1 MGKIAVVFPGQ
12 GSQYVG
18 MGKDFHDKYP
28 TSKEFFEKADKTLNY
43 KLSDIIFNGPEDELK
58 LTFNT
63 QPALLTVSIA
73 IWAIIK
79 DKINPDFFAG
89 HSLGEY
95 SAVVAAGG
103 MSFEDAVLAVH
114 NRGKFMQEAVPVG
127 TGAMAAVLAMEESV
141 IIETCNEISKD
152 GFIVEPANFNSDA
165 QIVVAGHAEA
175 VDKFIERIKEKGGRK
190 VVKLPVSA
198 PFHCSLMKPAEEKMA
213 DYLKNVSINDL
224 KTPIYNNVYADIE
237 LKAEEVKNN
246 LIKQVSS
253 PVRWT
258 ELVRNM
264 VKNGVDTVFEV
275 GAGNVLTGLIKKI
288 DKNIKCYNIS
298 TINDVE
304 TLGGFN
310 V

>member
-18 MGKDFHDKYP
+18 MGKDFYE
-28 TSKEFFEKADKTLNY
+28 TYSESKKFFEIADSVLNY
-43 KLSDIIFNGPEDELK
+43 KLTDIMFNGPEDELK
-58 LTFNT
+58 ITYNT

-73 IWAIIK
+73 IWELIK
-79 DKINPDFFAG
+79 DKVDVSYFAG

-95 SAVVAAGG
+95 SAIVAAGG

-127 TGAMAAVLAMEESV
+127 TGAMAAVLSMDES
-141 IIETCNEISKD
+141 IILETCKEISKN
-152 GFIVEPANFNSDA
+152 GFIVEPANFNSEA

-175 VDKFIERIKEKGGRK
+175 VDKFIEKIKEKGGRK

-198 PFHCSLMKPAEEKMA
+198 PFHCSLMKPAELKMA
-213 DYLKNVSINDL
+213 EYLKNVQIKDL
-224 KTPIYNNVYADIE
+224 SKPVFNNVTASME
-237 LKAEEVKNN
+237 TTSLEVREN
-246 LIKQVSS
+246 LVKQVSS

-258 ELVRNM
+258 ELIKNM
-264 VKNGVDTVFEV
+264 VSEGVDTFFEV

-288 DKNIKCYNIS
+288 DKNVKCFNIS
-298 TINDVE
+298 KIDDLQ

>member
-18 MGKDFHDKYP
+18 MGKDFYDNFPSAKV
-28 TSKEFFEKADKTLNY
+28 FFEKANNVLKY

-58 LTFNT
+58 ITYNT

-73 IWAIIK
+73 IWELIK
-79 DKINPDFFAG
+79 NQIKPVFFAG

-114 NRGKFMQEAVPVG
+114 NRGKFMQNAVPVG
-127 TGAMAAVLAMEESV
+127 TGAMAAVLSMEESIV
-141 IIETCNEISKD
+141 VETCNEISKE

-165 QIVVAGHAEA
+165 QIVVAGHTEA
-175 VDKFIERIKEKGGRK
+175 VDAFIERIKEKGGRK

-213 DYLKNVSINDL
+213 EYLSNIKINDL
-224 KTPIYNNVYADIE
+224 TTPVFNNVNADIE
-237 LKAEEVKNN
+237 VKASDVLNN

-253 PVRWT
+253 PVKWT
-258 ELVRNM
+258 DLIRNM
-264 VKNGVDTVFEV
+264 VKEGVDTVFEV
-275 GAGNVLTGLIKKI
+275 GAGTVLTGLIKKI

-298 TINDVE
+298 KVDDLSTV
-304 TLGGFN
+304 GGFN